1 MWFAMVGKRTLHGTT
16 ARTRSPLGE
25 SVSAEEERLVS
36 VEAERVDQLGAHRR
50 VVVALD
56 PALVGDLPAAGGV
69 ERRLAELRE
78 ERSVAEILERAE
90 LREHVDLR
98 VADELR
104 CEPCVARE
112 VGRAL
117 REPAL
122 ARSTGDLLVA
132 LHLGP
137 VPVDVHLLAALAGEL
152 DGQLDREAVGRG
164 EPERVLT
171 GDVAAGQ
178 LVELPHAAVDRL
190 AEALLLRANDALD
203 LVGVLDDLRVP
214 GADLLDDDA
223 WQLVDGGQPDPARL
237 DDRAADQ
244 PAEHVPAPLVRRRD
258 PLGDEECHPPAVV
271 GEDPMGLR
279 RLRRGAVVDAGLL
292 LDPVHDQPE
301 AVRVEDRGG
310 LLDEHRAP
318 LEPHAR
324 VDVLLRE
331 RRHGAVCGEVE
342 LHEDEV
348 PELDVAVT
356 AIAVRPAVRLAA
368 AVLGATVVVE
378 LRAGAARAGLAGGA
392 PEVLGA
398 RERHD
403 ALARKALPQ
412 PGGDGDLVLADAERR
427 VTREHARPEPVGVE
441 LQMLGDELPRQVDG
455 AVLEVVAEREVAEH
469 LEHRRVARGET
480 DLVEVGVLPARAQA
494 LLDGREPRRGRL
506 LRTGEVRLQR
516 LHPGGDEQRGRI
528 LRRRDQRERR
538 EPQMVSLLEE
548 GEETLAEL

>member
-1 MWFAMVGKRTLHGTT
+1 MISRK
-16 ARTRSPLGE
+16 P
-25 SVSAEEERLVS
+25 SVSKIE
-36 VEAERVDQLGAHRR
+36 
-50 VVVALD
+50 
-56 PALVGDLPAAGGV
+56 
-69 ERRLAELRE
+69 
-78 ERSVAEILERAE
+78 
-90 LREHVDLR
+90 
-98 VADELR
+98 
-104 CEPCVARE
+104 
-112 VGRAL
+112 
-117 REPAL
+117 
-122 ARSTGDLLVA
+122 
-132 LHLGP
+132 
-137 VPVDVHLLAALAGEL
+137 
-152 DGQLDREAVGRG
+152 
-164 EPERVLT
+164 
-171 GDVAAGQ
+171 
-178 LVELPHAAVDRL
+178 
-190 AEALLLRANDALD
+190 
-203 LVGVLDDLRVP
+203 
-214 GADLLDDDA
+214 
-223 WQLVDGGQPDPARL
+223 
-237 DDRAADQ
+237 
-244 PAEHVPAPLVRRRD
+244 
-258 PLGDEECHPPAVV
+258 
-271 GEDPMGLR
+271 
-279 RLRRGAVVDAGLL
+279 
-292 LDPVHDQPE
+292 
-301 AVRVEDRGG
+301 GG

-318 LEPHAR
+318 LEPHPR

-331 RRHGAVCGEVE
+331 RRHGAVGGEVE

-356 AIAVRPAVRLAA
+356 ALAVRPAVRLAT
-368 AVLGATVVVE
+368 AVLGAPVVVE

-455 AVLEVVAEREVAEH
+455 AVLEVVAEREVPEH
-469 LEHRRVARGET
+469 LEHRRVSRGEP

-548 GEETLAEL
+548 GEKTLAELCGRAHPPIVAPKPFAARGRCRARRPRQARQPPPGALPCPWCHAIRERRARVPRLRANYVPARARLPRRVVERDERRPALRHARSTQDPEPGPPRSIERRR